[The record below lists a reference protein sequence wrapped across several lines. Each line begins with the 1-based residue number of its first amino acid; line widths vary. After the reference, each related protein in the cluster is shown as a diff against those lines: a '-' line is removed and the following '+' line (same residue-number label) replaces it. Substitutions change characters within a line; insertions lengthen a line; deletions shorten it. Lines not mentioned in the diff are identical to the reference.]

1 MAASSRLCRVTGMKV
16 IQTKID
22 QPHTDTV
29 AVVTGG
35 AQGVGRAIAERLLA
49 DGCRRLMITGRD
61 RQKGQTAADAL
72 AGSGAQVIFHAADM
86 GDATAAGEMIDVAAA
101 AFGRVTSL
109 ANAAG
114 LSDRGG
120 ILDATPELW
129 DKLMNVN
136 ARGPFFALQRLAQL
150 ARKNGHP
157 ATCVTV
163 LSSARHVGQSFLA
176 PYAASKAA
184 MTVVTKNAAQS
195 LRCDRIRVNAIA
207 PGWMDTEGEDAVQKK
222 WHNAPDDWLER
233 AEAQQPMG
241 MLVKPAHLAG
251 LASYMLGPESGVMTG
266 AVVDFDQFVAGA
278 YPE

>member
-1 MAASSRLCRVTGMKV
+1 MARVSEPSLQVKMAA
-16 IQTKID
+16 
-22 QPHTDTV
+22 PHADTV

-35 AQGVGRAIAERLLA
+35 AQGVGRAIAARLLA
-49 DGCRRLMITGRD
+49 DGCRRLVICGRD
-61 RQKGQTAADAL
+61 RAKGEAAAAAL
-72 AGSGAQVIFHAADM
+72 SAGGADVRFHAADM
-86 GDATAAGEMIDVAAA
+86 GDPEAACGIIDFAAG
-101 AFGRVTSL
+101 AFGRVTAL

-120 ILDATPELW
+120 ILDATPALW

-150 ARKNGHP
+150 ARANGHP
-157 ATCVTV
+157 ATCVSI
-163 LSSARHVGQSFLA
+163 LSESAHVGQSFLA

-184 MTVVTKNAAQS
+184 MATVTRNAAQT
-195 LRCDRIRVNAIA
+195 LRHDRIRVNAIA
-207 PGWMDTEGEDAVQKK
+207 PGWMDTEGEDTVQRV
-222 WHNAPDDWLER
+222 WHGAGDDWLEK
-233 AEAQQPMG
+233 AEAAQPMG

-266 AVVDFDQFVAGA
+266 AVVDFDQFVPGA

>member
-1 MAASSRLCRVTGMKV
+1 MNA
-16 IQTKID
+16 IQTKMD
-22 QPHTDTV
+22 QPHADTV

-49 DGCRRLMITGRD
+49 DGCRQLVITGRD
-61 RQKGQTAADAL
+61 EAKGQKAASEL
-72 AGSGAQVIFHAADM
+72 SGSGVEVIFHAADM
-86 GDATAAGEMIDVAAA
+86 GDAQAASGMIDFAAD
-101 AFGRVTSL
+101 AFGKVTAL

-150 ARKNGHP
+150 ARQNNHA

-184 MTVVTKNAAQS
+184 MSVVTKNAAQS
-195 LRCDRIRVNAIA
+195 LRVDRIRVNAIA
-207 PGWMDTEGEDAVQKK
+207 PGWMDTEGEDVVQKK
-222 WHNAPDDWLER
+222 WHNAPDDWLAK
-233 AEAQQPMG
+233 AEAAQPMG

-266 AVVDFDQFVAGA
+266 AIVDFDQYVAGA